1 MYNRSAEEISNFIG
15 LLLKFSRRSADSK
28 PALYYLLPKVCVPE
42 VISTSISISWG
53 FFFTR
58 CYHTRPNIFDIA
70 KILFHKM
77 HFNAILVISLL
88 QNRLRI
94 TSSFK
99 IYKILLVI
107 GAPSQTLAS
116 PFYYEFHLPVSSIK
130 RITPLVHAVLG
141 QPLYVQIQM

>member
-1 MYNRSAEEISNFIG
+1 MYNRSVEEISNFIG

-28 PALYYLLPKVCVPE
+28 PGLYYLLPKVCVPE

-99 IYKILLVI
+99 ICTK
-107 GAPSQTLAS
+107 
-116 PFYYEFHLPVSSIK
+116 YYQWSVRRLKRWRRRFTTSSIFLCL
-130 RITPLVHAVLG
+130 RLRE
-141 QPLYVQIQM
+141 